1 MRCRCRTQF
10 KDEGSITRSVRLGMV
25 YPDLPSPRSC
35 SPSFLSLCSSLP
47 FIPLRNYLRN
57 YLTDV
62 RPSSIP
68 LKTTLLSRPAHWMRV
83 PSLSSRPFYSSVDF
97 DGPWEKGVRRPSSA
111 HHTYPFFE
119 SGRIAPGGDLRAG
132 GDTRLCVR
140 VRVTFILGILPR
152 TLLCR
157 VPACVR
163 RSPIDIL
170 MGVVPA
176 QPERIH
182 SPGGMRRD
190 PGRRAPG
197 LCVCS
202 MNSCFVRILVA
213 LLVNRIQ
220 ESVFKSP
227 HLRL

>member
-1 MRCRCRTQF
+1 
-10 KDEGSITRSVRLGMV
+10 MV

-68 LKTTLLSRPAHWMRV
+68 LKTILLSRQHWMRV
-83 PSLSSRPFYSSVDF
+83 LSLSSRPFFSSVDF
-97 DGPWEKGVRRPSSA
+97 DGPWEKGVRHPLSA
-111 HHTYPFFE
+111 HYTYPFFE

-132 GDTRLCVR
+132 EDTRVCMP
-140 VRVTFILGILPR
+140 VRVTFSLGILPW

-182 SPGGMRRD
+182 SPGGVRRE

-202 MNSCFVRILVA
+202 RNSCFVRILVA
-213 LLVNRIQ
+213 LPVDRIQ
-220 ESVFKSP
+220 ESVFRSP
-227 HLRL
+227 QT